1 MRICKR
7 NYATF
12 LQLSLMIEFTWTY
25 FLLFFSFYIP
35 SHPHSRCRAR
45 TLKKDNR
52 GEVSYFLWL
61 PLLLQVRRVD
71 VGEQWLD
78 RGTDCLTA
86 VTCTRVCVQV
96 TRTNSSDRDEE
107 RREKGWTNCKRVSL
121 ISSPSSRS
129 IASRYFVHLRASVC
143 LLRWLE
149 GQLAATD
156 TNERCTYYFFLLLL
170 CVIARL
176 INTHQL
182 RLAVFPL
189 YRCCFY
195 LSKAWRTACLCVR
208 VFNVDSE
215 VCLDQRA
222 WFIYFFL

>member
-12 LQLSLMIEFTWTY
+12 LQLPLMIEFTWTY
-25 FLLFFSFYIP
+25 FLFFFLLLYIP

-45 TLKKDNR
+45 TLKKDNNE
-52 GEVSYFLWL
+52 EVSYFLWL
-61 PLLLQVRRVD
+61 PMLLPVRRVD

-78 RGTDCLTA
+78 QGTDCLTA
-86 VTCTRVCVQV
+86 VTCARVFVWVDVQV

-107 RREKGWTNCKRVSL
+107 QREKSWTNCKRVSL
-121 ISSPSSRS
+121 ISSPSM
-129 IASRYFVHLRASVC
+129 LRASVC

-170 CVIARL
+170 FRLIARL

-182 RLAVFPL
+182 RFALFPV
-189 YRCCFY
+189 YRCSFY
-195 LSKAWRTACLCVR
+195 VAKVWRTACLCVR
-208 VFNVDSE
+208 IFNVDFE
-215 VCLDQRA
+215 VCVDQRA
-222 WFIYFFL
+222 WFIYFFE